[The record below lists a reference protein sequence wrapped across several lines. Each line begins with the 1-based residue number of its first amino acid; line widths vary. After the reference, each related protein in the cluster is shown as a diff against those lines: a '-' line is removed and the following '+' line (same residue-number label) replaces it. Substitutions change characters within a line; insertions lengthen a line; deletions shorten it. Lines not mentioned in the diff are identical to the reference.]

1 MKKSKLLLLSILWAY
16 RLRFKVLFLFAP
28 KQGVKSA
35 LSLFA
40 TPRIKK
46 QGEKE
51 RNVLAKA
58 VQKRIKFEG
67 LEIQTYQWGESHK
80 TALLVHGWEGHAGNL
95 GAFVAPMLEKG
106 YQVVAFDGPA
116 HGKSSGKQTN
126 FFQFSDLVKE
136 FINTHK
142 PEIIFT
148 HSFGS
153 ATSIHALHKQAEH
166 PVQKMVLLTTPD
178 KLEDTISGFT
188 KLMHINKKGEEGII
202 RFMEA
207 RFGQRFENL
216 RVSEMAQ
223 TISLEQMLIV
233 HGQRDKILP
242 VKNARK
248 LAEKMPESLLL
259 TPPHL
264 GHYKIL
270 WDPEVIK
277 EVSAFVQGKNAAPAR
292 ANAHV

>member
-1 MKKSKLLLLSILWAY
+1 MKKSKLLLLSTLWIY
-16 RLRFKVLFLFAP
+16 RIRFKMLFFFAP

-35 LSLFA
+35 LLLFA

-46 QGEKE
+46 LGEKE
-51 RNVLAKA
+51 RNILARA
-58 VQKRIKFEG
+58 VQKRIKYEG
-67 LEIQTYQWGESHK
+67 LEIQMYQWGDSHK

-95 GAFVAPMLEKG
+95 GAFVAPLLEKG
-106 YQVVAFDGPA
+106 YRVVAFDAPA

-126 FFQFSDLVKE
+126 FFQFSDLVKQ
-136 FINTHK
+136 FISTHS
-142 PEIIFT
+142 PEIILT

-166 PVQKMVLLTTPD
+166 PVQKMILLTTPD
-178 KLEDTISGFT
+178 KLEDTIGDFT
-188 KLMHINKKGEEGII
+188 ELMHINKKGKERII

-207 RFGQRFENL
+207 RFGQRFEDL
-216 RVSEMAQ
+216 RVCDMVQ
-223 TISLEQMLIV
+223 TASLEQMLII
-233 HGQRDKILP
+233 HGQTDKILP

-248 LAEKMPESLLL
+248 VAEKMPKSILL
-259 TPPHL
+259 TPPQL

-292 ANAHV
+292 AEAPV